1 MGAFECPA
9 VGSSVF
15 SSPLVELITCG
26 EASVSAGHPAGHR
39 LVLSLVPGPV
49 AAPGGG
55 TAPRPPPALPCPAR
69 ARSTSV
75 PTWGKRTVPSPSQ
88 HCSALVLSTAD
99 CNDPEF
105 PAHPHRTGVA
115 GGPMTLL
122 AAPHHPSAKPS
133 TQTQLLSLD
142 PKPWHCWALWGRA
155 QCPSHRLLPAPRAP
169 ARSQAAGPRGKPGH
183 RGRDGVGTG
192 NGDLPENPSAA
203 PAKPGVPWWM
213 RRHRQAACPMRTFG
227 PSLAQQPPCPA
238 SGAPSSDSPLKPAR
252 GPVSHQHP
260 LQRRARAELGGRPAE
275 QEQGAAAGAG
285 RGRWRS
291 GAG

>member
-26 EASVSAGHPAGHR
+26 EATVSAGASYGAPAGPQPCPRPH
-39 LVLSLVPGPV
+39 
-49 AAPGGG
+49 G
-55 TAPRPPPALPCPAR
+55 TASLPPPQPCPAR

-75 PTWGKRTVPSPSQ
+75 PTWGRRTVPSPSQ
-88 HCSALVLSTAD
+88 HCSASVLSTAD
-99 CNDPEF
+99 CNDPGS

-115 GGPMTLL
+115 GGPVTLL

-133 TQTQLLSLD
+133 TQTQLSSLD
-142 PKPWHCWALWGRA
+142 PKPWHCWA
-155 QCPSHRLLPAPRAP
+155 LPAPRAP

-203 PAKPGVPWWM
+203 PAKPGVPWGM

-227 PSLAQQPPCPA
+227 PSPAHRAAGRQPPCPA
-238 SGAPSSDSPLKPAR
+238 SGAPSSNSPLKPAR

-260 LQRRARAELGGRPAE
+260 LQRRARAEMGGRPAE